1 LDLVKRMGQKENR
14 MKSQTVQKAFE
25 IVGKIKA
32 ISDNIEIMERR
43 DGEIIYFTDIFL
55 GEMQARHKR
64 EVMET
69 FRIRKAELEKEL
81 ADL

>member
-1 LDLVKRMGQKENR
+1 MDQEEDC
-14 MKSQTVQKAFE
+14 MKAETVQKAFE
-25 IVGKIKA
+25 IVQKIKS
-32 ISDNIEIMERR
+32 ISDNIEIMERGH
-43 DGEIIYFTDIFL
+43 GEIIYFTDIFL
-55 GEMQARHKR
+55 DEMWARHKQ